1 MDLKKV
7 CGDIKKRDIVLYGDQ
22 DEIELF
28 LDTYYDLLNIHTVIT
43 EFKEE
48 YILQPYIRWNIK
60 VELFDEIKLS
70 EEQLV
75 VICSSYR
82 FGLLKR
88 YLDYSGKKE
97 YKDYISQELVEHL
110 VYHKKLMVC
119 MGTQLMQQVCL
130 FLKRHQKLIEQY
142 SIIYYPEDGLMEAY
156 CNRLVEYVHACRCC
170 DVYIRSSCEKERF
183 PLKIPGRKVLNED
196 CKIITVAD
204 YCFGGYY
211 PQIIK
216 DRNRVND
223 YLMRERIRLDMD
235 YETLAFSR
243 TDKEILK
250 LCQKQTSVNNIVE
263 ILMDV
268 NFYSQETVNKYF
280 SHELELFRQQER
292 TADIKL
298 SDFIY
303 NQKQKYLCCNLN
315 EWTEPVISY
324 ISNAVVKMLNV
335 PPMYIDEEEGKKLL
349 EESIG
354 SELPIYPSVQK
365 ALGLEEMVGN
375 KKYKVVTY
383 TKIEYM
389 ELEKYLNFITNYLY
403 KAIDIMEFTGMNER
417 LKGN

>member
-1 MDLKKV
+1 
-7 CGDIKKRDIVLYGDQ
+7 
-22 DEIELF
+22 
-28 LDTYYDLLNIHTVIT
+28 
-43 EFKEE
+43 
-48 YILQPYIRWNIK
+48 
-60 VELFDEIKLS
+60 
-70 EEQLV
+70 
-75 VICSSYR
+75 
-82 FGLLKR
+82 
-88 YLDYSGKKE
+88 
-97 YKDYISQELVEHL
+97 
-110 VYHKKLMVC
+110 
-119 MGTQLMQQVCL
+119 
-130 FLKRHQKLIEQY
+130 
-142 SIIYYPEDGLMEAY
+142 
-156 CNRLVEYVHACRCC
+156 
-170 DVYIRSSCEKERF
+170 
-183 PLKIPGRKVLNED
+183 
-196 CKIITVAD
+196 
-204 YCFGGYY
+204 
-211 PQIIK
+211 
-216 DRNRVND
+216 
-223 YLMRERIRLDMD
+223 MRERIRLDMD

-303 NQKQKYLCCNLN
+303 NQKQKYLCYNLN

-335 PPMYIDEEEGKKLL
+335 PPMYINEEEGRKLL

-417 LKGN
+417 LKEN